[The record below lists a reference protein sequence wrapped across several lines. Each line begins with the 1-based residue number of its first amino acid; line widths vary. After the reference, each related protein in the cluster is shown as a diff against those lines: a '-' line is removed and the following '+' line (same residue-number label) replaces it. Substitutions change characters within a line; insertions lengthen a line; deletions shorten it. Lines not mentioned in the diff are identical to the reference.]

1 MKLSTKSRYAVM
13 AICDL
18 ASTTGG
24 RPVPLAEIA
33 ERQDISLS
41 YLEQLF
47 ARMRRA
53 GIVNSVRGPGGG
65 YLPGSDL
72 SEITIASI
80 VQAVDSD
87 APTGRCSPAA
97 PGCCQGVEAPCMT
110 HDLWEQL
117 GNQIRWFLNRIS
129 VADVLAGEVPGAVGA
144 RDPHPVFP
152 AAADDDD

>member
-18 ASTTGG
+18 ASTTDG

-47 ARMRRA
+47 ARLRKA
-53 GIVNSVRGPGGG
+53 GLVKSVRGPGGG
-65 YLPGSDL
+65 YLPGGELSD
-72 SEITIASI
+72 ITIAAI
-80 VQAVDSD
+80 VQAVDND
-87 APTGRCSPAA
+87 APTGRCSPGA
-97 PGCCQGVEAPCMT
+97 PNCCEGVADTCMT

-129 VADVLAGEVPGAVGA
+129 VADVLAGQVPGAVGA
-144 RDPHPVFP
+144 RDPHPIFQ
-152 AAADDDD
+152 AADD